1 MVDQTE
7 LILEHRIQ
15 YHFSLLNQNL
25 QDLIASPIQTVR
37 LNCFERSVPAF

>member
-7 LILEHRIQ
+7 LILKQRIQ
-15 YHFSLLNQNL
+15 YHFSLPNQNL
-25 QDLIASPIQTVR
+25 KDLIASPTQVVR